1 MLNFIKFDLNISKI
15 FFDEFLICI
24 KKIIKKPQNISED
37 EQAKLLEI
45 EEILNNKLS
54 NKEIFFNLWNKSMSD
69 TKILLT

>member
-69 TKILLT
+69 TKILLN

>member
-24 KKIIKKPQNISED
+24 KKIIKKPQNISEE

-69 TKILLT
+69 TKILLN